1 MGVELLQVQ
10 GLDITLDTRKGSL
23 RAIRQ
28 VSFHVEQGKT
38 LAIVGESG
46 CGKSITAL
54 AIMRLLPSPPA
65 RIAAGSIKLEG
76 RELATA
82 SEKEMMSVRGR
93 DISMIFQD
101 PMTSLNPV
109 LTIGRQLVEVFQ
121 AHVKAS
127 GRQAWNRAIELL
139 ELVGIPNA
147 AVRINDY
154 PHQLSGG
161 MNQRVMIA
169 MAIACNPKV
178 LVADEPT
185 TALDVTIQAQ
195 ILDLL
200 KALQRDNGMGL
211 IMITHDLGV
220 VAEMADRVAV
230 MYAGQIVEEGTVD
243 AVLDRPMH
251 PYTRGLL
258 GASPSG
264 HADRKERLAEIPGM
278 VPTLAE
284 MPLGCAFSARCNQA
298 IDACREISPV
308 LSPVAD
314 SHAVACLMVQPFKLT
329 MVS

>member
-1 MGVELLQVQ
+1 MSADLLRVE
-10 GLDITLDTRKGSL
+10 GLDIALDTRKGSL
-23 RAIRQ
+23 RATRQ
-28 VSFHVEQGKT
+28 VSFGVERGKT

-65 RIAAGSIKLEG
+65 RIAAGSIKLNG
-76 RELATA
+76 RDLVTV

-109 LTIGRQLVEVFQ
+109 LTIGRQLVEVLQ
-121 AHVKAS
+121 AHIKTS
-127 GRQAWNRAIELL
+127 SRQTWSRAIELL
-139 ELVGIPNA
+139 ELVGIPSA

-200 KALQRDNGMGL
+200 RALQRDNGMGL

-243 AVLDRPMH
+243 TVLDHPMH

-264 HADRKERLAEIPGM
+264 LSDRKGRLAEIPGM
-278 VPTLAE
+278 VPPLADL
-284 MPLGCAFSARCNQA
+284 PPGCAFSARCGQA
-298 IDACREISPV
+298 TQACREIAPV
-308 LSPVAD
+308 LSPVAN
-314 SHAVACLMVQPFKLT
+314 SHAVACLMVQPVKLT